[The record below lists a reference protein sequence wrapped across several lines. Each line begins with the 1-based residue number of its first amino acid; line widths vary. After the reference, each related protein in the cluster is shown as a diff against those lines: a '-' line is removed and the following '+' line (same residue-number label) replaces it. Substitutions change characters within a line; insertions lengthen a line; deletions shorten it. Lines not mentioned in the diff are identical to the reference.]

1 MGVLT
6 VLNGSVFQSW
16 LFGLGDAPSGSAVA
30 APTTTLVVAGTGPG
44 GAATY
49 NVQLGYR
56 DSLTDAL
63 VATILVDAPM
73 VLPQPSFTTPPTPG
87 YNSYEVFSYPVPV
100 PSTLYFRTSS
110 DIAVM
115 TGAEM
120 PLTLYVAVGY
130 DGGNGAVTYD
140 YTVGYIGSPL
150 FSTMLDTSDTATLGT
165 GADYI
170 VDNDGSVTVDGGNG
184 ADTIY
189 TFGEGAD
196 LIRGGAGADRIYYQN
211 YGHNIQGGSGD
222 DEIGSIG
229 FTVPAGNVLTRFA
242 GAAGDDLIYGTD
254 ARDQFLEGVGNDTIY
269 GGDGVDEVSYATA
282 DAAVVVD
289 LTLGA
294 DPQTTLGVGNDV
306 LVDIENLTGSGYDD
320 SLSGSNGDNL
330 IKGGNG
336 NDTIAGGL
344 GRDTLTGNAGADIFV
359 FLSIN
364 DDDDGRDRITD
375 FSQASGARDLI
386 DLTAIDANT
395 LTGAD
400 DAFVLTSGG
409 GSGRFT
415 GVAGQLR
422 WTQTGSD
429 QRVSGC
435 RWRQAFRPEDRDFRR
450 IRPVGHRFSALAE
463 RCPLNTARERR
474 VRAAGQRVRSRD

>member
-184 ADTIY
+184 SDTIY

-196 LIRGGAGADRIYYQN
+196 
-211 YGHNIQGGSGD
+211 
-222 DEIGSIG
+222 
-229 FTVPAGNVLTRFA
+229 
-242 GAAGDDLIYGTD
+242 
-254 ARDQFLEGVGNDTIY
+254 
-269 GGDGVDEVSYATA
+269 
-282 DAAVVVD
+282 
-289 LTLGA
+289 
-294 DPQTTLGVGNDV
+294 
-306 LVDIENLTGSGYDD
+306 
-320 SLSGSNGDNL
+320 L

-409 GSGRFT
+409 GTGRFT

-435 RWRQAFRPEDRDFRR
+435 RWRQAVRPEDRDFRR

>member
-16 LFGLGDAPSGSAVA
+16 LFGLGDAPPGSAVA
-30 APTTTLVVAGTGPG
+30 APTTSLVAAGIGPG
-44 GAATY
+44 GATTY
-49 NVQLGYR
+49 NVQLSYR

-73 VLPQPSFTTPPTPG
+73 VLPQPTFTTPPTPG
-87 YNSYEVFSYPVPV
+87 YSTFETFSYPVPV
-100 PSTLYFRTSS
+100 PSTLHFRTGA

-120 PLTLYVAVGY
+120 PLTLYVTVQY
-130 DGGNGAVTYD
+130 DGGSGAITYD
-140 YTVGYIGSPL
+140 YSVGYIGSPL

-165 GADYI
+165 GADYF
-170 VDNDGSVTVDGGNG
+170 VDTDGSVTVDGGNG

-189 TFGEGAD
+189 AFGEGPD

-222 DEIGSIG
+222 DVIGSNG
-229 FTVPAGNVLTRFA
+229 FTVPAGNALTRFA
-242 GAAGDDLIYGTD
+242 GGAGNDLIYGTD
-254 ARDQFLEGVGNDTIY
+254 SRDQFVEGAGNDTIY
-269 GGDGVDEVSYATA
+269 GGDGIDEVSYATA
-282 DAAVVVD
+282 NAAVVVD
-289 LTLGA
+289 LSLGA
-294 DPQTTLGVGNDV
+294 DVQTTIGAGNDV

-320 SLSGSNGDNL
+320 SLSGSVGDNL
-330 IKGGNG
+330 IKGGTG
-336 NDTIAGGL
+336 NDTVDGGLGNDTLLGGLGNDRLTGGL
-344 GRDTLTGNAGADIFV
+344 GRDTLTGNDGADVFV
-359 FLSIN
+359 FLSVN

-386 DLTAIDANT
+386 DLTAIDANS

-409 GSGRFT
+409 GTGRFT

-422 WTQTGSD
+422 WTQTGSVTNVFLD
-429 QRVSGC
+429 IDGDKLFDLRIELSG
-435 RWRQAFRPEDRDFRR
+435 AFALSATDF
-450 IRPVGHRFSALAE
+450 L
-463 RCPLNTARERR
+463 L
-474 VRAAGQRVRSRD
+474 